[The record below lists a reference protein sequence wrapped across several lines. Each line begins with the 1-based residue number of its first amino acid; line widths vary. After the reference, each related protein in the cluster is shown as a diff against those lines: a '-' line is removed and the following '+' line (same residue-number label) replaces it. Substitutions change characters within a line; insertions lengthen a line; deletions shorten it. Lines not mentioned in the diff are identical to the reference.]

1 VDLAPNELLQQTAA
15 AIGVFSSR
23 IGDGPPL
30 LIFAFGYEMA
40 VGITLSKSVAPS
52 RSAPQ
57 EPGVCFEDDGYY
69 WFLYPF
75 FERLAA
81 RTRQFIEPYGDA
93 KFSGAQLV
101 ELEKAVA
108 EARASAEV
116 LPDSMEVKQVWFS
129 PEPIVE
135 TIRREVLLNLLDQLG
150 EVIRA
155 GRQEGRAILCSG
167 D

>member
-1 VDLAPNELLQQTAA
+1 MD
-15 AIGVFSSR
+15 S
-23 IGDGPPL
+23 
-30 LIFAFGYEMA
+30 FGCDMA
-40 VGITLSKSVAPS
+40 VSITLSKSVAPS
-52 RSAPQ
+52 RPAAQ
-57 EPGVCFEDDGYY
+57 EPSVCFEDDGYY

-93 KFSGAQLV
+93 EFSGAQLA

-108 EARASAEV
+108 AAATSAEA
-116 LPDSMEVKQVWFS
+116 LPDSTEVKRVWFG
-129 PEPIVE
+129 PEPVVD

-150 EVIRA
+150 EVIRV
-155 GRQEGRAILCSG
+155 GRQEGRAIICSG